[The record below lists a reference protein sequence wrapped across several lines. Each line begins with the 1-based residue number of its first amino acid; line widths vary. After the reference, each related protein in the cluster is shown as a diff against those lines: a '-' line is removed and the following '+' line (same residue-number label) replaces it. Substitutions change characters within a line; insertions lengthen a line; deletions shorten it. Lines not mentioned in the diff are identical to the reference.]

1 MRIDR
6 GPDIRTVDFS
16 HVFSSEAAR
25 ALGGGWDLLR
35 TRREL
40 EKDISLFPQLPPKG
54 SGVRLDP
61 SGFLPTH

>member
-1 MRIDR
+1 MRI
-6 GPDIRTVDFS
+6 IAAQKLNCCFFS
-16 HVFSSEAAR
+16 YVFSSEAAR

-61 SGFLPTH
+61 SGFLPTY

>member
-6 GPDIRTVDFS
+6 GPGIKLLIFLMFSRVRRLGRLAAAGTV
-16 HVFSSEAAR
+16 
-25 ALGGGWDLLR
+25 R